1 VKIHIYTIKQTF
13 CNYSTP
19 LDPSISAYD
28 DLHQKPITELEVDL
42 VLSVD
47 LAEVNVEKAKAK
59 TTTLAR
65 EAKNSILELR
75 KLLEKISTGTA
86 TLEEKDY
93 LVEVNKQLWI
103 DATNAHLKEHKWG

>member
-1 VKIHIYTIKQTF
+1 MKIHIYTIKQTF

-47 LAEVNVEKAKAK
+47 LAEVNVEKAKTA
-59 TTTLAR
+59 TLAR
-65 EAKNSILELR
+65 EAKNSLLELR
-75 KLLEKISTGTA
+75 KLLEEISTGTA

-93 LVEVNKQLWI
+93 LVEVNKKLCIVLMQRTL
-103 DATNAHLKEHKWG
+103 T